1 MIGLSDYLILSA
13 ILFSIGLVGVIRR
26 KNLLMLFFAT
36 EIMLNA
42 ANVAFAAISSYHHDL
57 SGQMF
62 AFFIIAVA
70 AIAVAAS
77 EVAVG
82 LGLLILLYKKYGTL
96 DLDNFTMLKG

>member
-1 MIGLSDYLILSA
+1 MIELNDYLILSGL
-13 ILFSIGLVGVIRR
+13 LFTIGLVGVLRR

-36 EIMLNA
+36 EVMLNA
-42 ANVAFAAISSYHHDL
+42 ANIAFAATSHYYNDL

-70 AIAVAAS
+70 AS

-82 LGLLILLYKKYGTL
+82 LGLLIVLYKKYGTL
-96 DLDNFTMLKG
+96 DLDNLASMKG

>member
-1 MIGLSDYLILSA
+1 MITLNHYLILSG
-13 ILFSIGLVGVIRR
+13 ILFAIGLVGVVRR

-42 ANVAFAAISSYHHDL
+42 ANVAFAAISSYYGDM

-62 AFFIIAVA
+62 AFFI
-70 AIAVAAS
+70 IAVAAS

-82 LGLLILLYKKYGTL
+82 LGLLIVLYKQYGTL
-96 DLDNFTMLKG
+96 DLDTFTVMKG

>member
-1 MIGLSDYLILSA
+1 MTIGVTHYLVLAA
-13 ILFSIGLVGVIRR
+13 ILFTIGLAGVIRR

-42 ANVAFAAISSYHHDL
+42 ANVAFAALSVHLGDL

-62 AFFIIAVA
+62 ALFIIA
-70 AIAVAAS
+70 IAAS

-82 LGLLILLYKKYGTL
+82 LGLLILIYKKYGTL
-96 DLDNFTMLKG
+96 DLDNLSIMKG

>member
-1 MIGLSDYLILSA
+1 MITLNHYLILSG
-13 ILFSIGLVGVIRR
+13 ILFAIGLMGVVRR

-42 ANVAFAAISSYHHDL
+42 ANVAFAAIGSYYHDMT
-57 SGQMF
+57 GQMF
-62 AFFIIAVA
+62 AFFI
-70 AIAVAAS
+70 IAVAAS

-96 DLDNFTMLKG
+96 DLDNFTIMKG